1 MQRLPLSVLLV
12 AVLLAALAGFV
23 DAIAFSAFAG
33 FFASFMSGNTTRLG
47 VAIASGLQAELHTA
61 ISLIL
66 AFVSGVMGGAI
77 AARAGGVRGREA
89 VMLLV
94 TALLALAALCLGFGP
109 RQLALVLLAGAMGAE
124 NAVFSRNGE
133 VQVGL
138 TYMTGTLVR
147 FGQRLA
153 DALMGVGPRTGWW
166 RDLLFWG
173 GFLFGTLGGAGAF
186 QLAGDGAVWIAAVL
200 AGLLTLLVARMPAE
214 R

>member
-1 MQRLPLSVLLV
+1 MQRLSAPMLLV

-23 DAIAFSAFAG
+23 DAVAFSSFAG

-47 VAIASGLQAELHTA
+47 VGLAAGLEEVWTA
-61 ISLIL
+61 AGVLCG
-66 AFVSGVMGGAI
+66 FVSGVMGGAI
-77 AARAGGVRGREA
+77 AARAAGVRGREA

-109 RQLALVLLAGAMGAE
+109 RPLALVLLAGAMGAE
-124 NAVFSRNGE
+124 NAVFFLNGE
-133 VQVGL
+133 VRVGL

-153 DALMGVGPRTGWW
+153 DALMGVGPRFAWV

-173 GFLFGTLGGAGAF
+173 GFLFGAVGGAGAYR
-186 QLAGDGAVWIAAVL
+186 LAGHSAVWIAALL

-214 R
+214 A

>member
-1 MQRLPLSVLLV
+1 MQRLPIPLLLV

-23 DAIAFSAFAG
+23 DAVAFSSFAG

-47 VAIASGLQAELHTA
+47 VGLASGLEGEVWTA
-61 ISLIL
+61 AALVCG
-66 AFVSGVMGGAI
+66 FVSGVMGGAI
-77 AARAGGVRGREA
+77 AARAAGVRGREA

-94 TALLALAALCLGFGP
+94 TALLALAALCVGFGP

-133 VQVGL
+133 VRVGL

-153 DALMGVGPRTGWW
+153 DALMGVGPPLGWW
-166 RDLLFWG
+166 RDLVFWG
-173 GFLFGTLGGAGAF
+173 GFLFGTLSGAGAF
-186 QLAGDGAVWIAAVL
+186 QLAGDGAVWIAALL

-214 R
+214 D